1 VDWKRLVCD
10 WKQVTGRIKE
20 KWAKLFNNNLATIEN
35 QNCPL
40 RIGNSGM
47 EMPRLSF
54 TRMPT
59 VGFLGFNF

>member
-20 KWAKLFNNNLATIEN
+20 KWAKLSNNNLATIEN

-40 RIGNSGM
+40 QDRQQGYGNAKAQFYKDADGWF
-47 EMPRLSF
+47 PRL
-54 TRMPT
+54 
-59 VGFLGFNF
+59 